1 MNRKGK
7 LYGVG
12 TGPGD
17 PELLTLK
24 AVRTVK
30 EADIIA
36 IPNDDPENC
45 IPWKTVTTAVPEIRK
60 KKLLKVPFLMEKDL
74 EARKAV
80 RKQNAGRIAALLDQG
95 LNVAFLTIG
104 DPSIYTT
111 YSYVSAL
118 LSPQGYL
125 CEMISGVP
133 SFCGASARLNITLC
147 SDQEKLEII
156 PGGGHAKKKEESPSG
171 DPVEEDPETSPPS
184 EGSGHP
190 GCGSGATQIYMK
202 YESQFPDLIAELDQR
217 GEDPLIIENCCLE
230 GERAFKDHRKLP
242 ADIGYFNIVISHN
255 DGKSRR

>member
-36 IPNDDPENC
+36 IPNDDPEDC
-45 IPWKTVTTAVPEIRK
+45 IPWKTVTTAVPEIRN
-60 KKLLKVPFLMEKDL
+60 KKLLKVPFLMQRDL

-80 RKQNAGRIAALLDQG
+80 RKQNADRIAALLDQG
-95 LNVAFLTIG
+95 FHIAFLTIG

-111 YSYVSAL
+111 YSYVAAL
-118 LSPQGYL
+118 LSPQGYD

-133 SFCGASARLNITLC
+133 SFCGAAARLNTTLC

-156 PGGGHAKKKEESPSG
+156 PGGGHAKRE
-171 DPVEEDPETSPPS
+171 EEDPSEETPEEYSESSTPP
-184 EGSGHP
+184 EGSGRP

-202 YESQFPDLIAELDQR
+202 YESLFPDLIEKLDQR
-217 GEDPLIIENCCLE
+217 GENPLIIEKCCLDR
-230 GERAFKDHRKLP
+230 ERVFKDHRKLP
-242 ADIGYFNIVISHN
+242 GDIGYFNIVISHN
-255 DGKSRR
+255 DGKNR